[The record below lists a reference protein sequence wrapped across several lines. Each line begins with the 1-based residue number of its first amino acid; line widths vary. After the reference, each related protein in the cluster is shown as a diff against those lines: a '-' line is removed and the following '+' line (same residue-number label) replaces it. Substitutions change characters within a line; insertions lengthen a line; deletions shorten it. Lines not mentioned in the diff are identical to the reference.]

1 MKYIIL
7 IPAYDP
13 DDKLLEL
20 LKIINKKYDTVVVDD
35 GSSDKSIFESA
46 SKYAHVI
53 SYENNMGK
61 GYALKTGFEY
71 IDKKYKN
78 YIIVTMDADM
88 QHTLEDAIKLCDYVN
103 DHEDILA
110 LGRRHWDKNTPFT
123 NRMGNKITRF
133 VFKKKTGF
141 AIYDTQNG
149 LRAFSYKLTPYML
162 KTEGNRYEYEM
173 NMLLDLKKNNIEYK
187 EIDIKTIYIGKN
199 ETSHFKVIK
208 DSFKIYKQI
217 FKHKKK

>member
-61 GYALKTGFEY
+61 GYALKVGFEY
-71 IDKKYKN
+71 IKANYKDF
-78 YIIVTMDADM
+78 IVVCMDADG
-88 QHTLEDAIKLCDYVN
+88 QHTIEDAVRLCNYVKDN
-103 DHEDILA
+103 LDTLA
-110 LGRRHWDKNTPFT
+110 IGRRYWDKTTPIT
-123 NRMGNKITRF
+123 NRTGNAITRH
-133 VFKKKTGF
+133 VFKKKTGLS
-141 AIYDTQNG
+141 IYDTQSG
-149 LRAFSYKLTPYML
+149 LRAFSYKLIDYML
-162 KTEGNRYEYEM
+162 SIPGNRYEYEM
-173 NMLLDLKKNNIEYK
+173 NVLLNLKKNNISFH
-187 EIDIKTIYIGKN
+187 EIDIKTIYFEKKS
-199 ETSHFKVIK
+199 SHFRNIV
-208 DSFKIYKQI
+208 DSYKIYRDIYK
-217 FKHKKK
+217 FKG